1 MLGSLELRLTAS
13 IGGVLISDPFLT
25 PLDILSRGE
34 AAMHLVKTGKQEGIV
49 LWAYLHDV
57 LTSIRLP

>member
-1 MLGSLELRLTAS
+1 MLGSLELKLTAR
-13 IGGVLISDPFLT
+13 IVCVLISDPFFT
-25 PLDILSRGE
+25 PLNILSRGE
-34 AAMHLVKTGKQEGIV
+34 AALRLVKTGKREGVV